1 MNAAKKMCS
10 ASSVFRAFMGKIVK
24 AIPDPDTVQVT
35 MELYAEGVISEN
47 TRDKVLLPNQTK
59 TEKNTVLMRAVEDA
73 ISTQALETLLSILDE
88 VEPIVVKEIRAQL
101 SELICNVMND

>member
-1 MNAAKKMCS
+1 MNAAMKTCS

-24 AIPDPDTVQVT
+24 AIPDPDTAQVT

-101 SELICNVMND
+101 SELICNVMSD

>member
-1 MNAAKKMCS
+1 
-10 ASSVFRAFMGKIVK
+10 MGKIVK
-24 AIPDPDTVQVT
+24 AIPDPDTAQVT

-73 ISTQALETLLSILDE
+73 ISTQALDTLLSILDE
-88 VEPIVVKEIRAQL
+88 VEPIVVKEMRAQL
-101 SELICNVMND
+101 SELICKRYE

>member
-10 ASSVFRAFMGKIVK
+10 AGSVFRAFMGKIVK
-24 AIPDPDTVQVT
+24 AIPDPDTAQVT

-73 ISTQALETLLSILDE
+73 ISTQALDTLLSTLDE

-101 SELICNVMND
+101 SELICNVMSD